1 MDWRSVRNAKGCI
14 KDHPGEEASME
25 RFSPYLALLRPVP
38 IGASS
43 GSCKEGY

>member
-1 MDWRSVRNAKGCI
+1 MLELRQPDPVG
-14 KDHPGEEASME
+14 PGTDPGNEEASME
-25 RFSPYLALLRPVP
+25 RFSPYLALWRPVP